1 MNQIIPKIKDMIIML
16 DKVWFPLSLTLWIAT
31 ISSILVLFSGVVIAY
46 IFARRDFRGRELV
59 ELLVTLPLILPP
71 TVIGYLLVI
80 LVGRNGFLGNL
91 IYNFF
96 GTGIMFTWQAAV
108 IAAYTVS
115 LPLMVRAAQAAIEA
129 VDRELEYAAYI
140 LGRSEIETALLI
152 TLPLAKRGILAGL
165 VLSFARAVGEFGAT
179 LMLAGNIPGKTN
191 TMSISIY
198 SAFQAGNDELAQTL
212 VIILIF
218 ISLLAISLTGR
229 FIGKLEV

>member
-1 MNQIIPKIKDMIIML
+1 ML
-16 DKVWFPLSLTLWIAT
+16 DQIWFPLSITLWIAT
-31 ISSILVLFSGVVIAY
+31 MSSLLVLCSGVVIAY
-46 IFARRDFRGRELV
+46 IFARRDFRGKKLA
-59 ELLVTLPLILPP
+59 ELLVTLPLVLPP

-80 LVGRNGFLGNL
+80 LVGKNGFIGHL
-91 IYNFF
+91 IFNVL
-96 GTGIMFTWQAAV
+96 GTGIMFTRQAAV

-115 LPLMVRAAQAAIEA
+115 LPLMVRTAQAAIEA
-129 VDRELEYAAYI
+129 VDKELEYAAYI

-198 SAFQAGNDELAQTL
+198 SAFQAGNNELAQVL
-212 VIILIF
+212 VLILVLM
-218 ISLLAISLTGR
+218 SLLFIALTGKIASR
-229 FIGKLEV
+229 EKFEV